1 MISMSEE
8 LFIQLVS
15 NEIDRDALLAEI
27 VRKHPDVVSQCFGI
41 DTLVEKVRRA
51 YEENNGPNKVSAIK
65 MHRAETGAS
74 LKESKDIVEEWLAN
88 GTLRPMNR

>member
-27 VRKHPDVVSQCFGI
+27 VRKHPDIVSQCFGI
-41 DTLVEKVRRA
+41 DTLVHKLQRV
-51 YEENNGPNKVSAIK
+51 YEENPNSGKIAAIK
-65 MHRAETGAS
+65 LHRAETGLS
-74 LKESKDIVEEWLAN
+74 LKESKDAVEEWLATGILKRTN
-88 GTLRPMNR
+88 P